1 MRCGVLSDDRTKVIK
16 NMIDQILNIHK
27 PNFEKALEHFLHE
40 LSGVRTGRANP
51 ALLNTVTVESYG
63 SKMPIEHVASVT
75 VSDAKTLVISPWDK
89 SQMQAIEKG
98 IQAANLGFNPSSDGN
113 VIRIILPSLN
123 EERRKEMVKLV
134 GQIAENGKIG
144 IRNARETT
152 HKEMK
157 KAEADGKISKD
168 DLQVG
173 QKKLQEVV
181 DKYNEEIKKHAE
193 AKEKEVMTV

>member
-1 MRCGVLSDDRTKVIK
+1 
-16 NMIDQILNIHK
+16 
-27 PNFEKALEHFLHE
+27 LHE

-51 ALLNTVTVESYG
+51 ALLNSVVVESYG
-63 SKMPIEHVASVT
+63 AKMPLEHMASVT
-75 VSDAKTLVISPWDK
+75 VSDARTLVISPWDK
-89 SQMQAIEKG
+89 GQISAIEKG
-98 IQAANLGFNPSSDGN
+98 IQLANLGFNPSNDGV
-113 VIRIILPSLN
+113 VIRINLPALN

-134 GQIAENGKIG
+134 GQLAEKGKIG
-144 IRNARETT
+144 IRNARETA

-157 KAEADGKISKD
+157 KAEGDGKISKD

>member
-1 MRCGVLSDDRTKVIK
+1 MVE
-16 NMIDQILNIHK
+16 QILNSNKEH
-27 PNFEKALEHFLHE
+27 FHKALEHFLHE

-51 ALLNTVTVESYG
+51 ALLNTVMVESYG
-63 SKMPIEHVASVT
+63 SKMPLEHVASIS

-89 SQMQAIEKG
+89 GQMPAIEKG
-98 IQAANLGFNPSSDGN
+98 IQLANLGLNPSNDGV
-113 VIRIILPSLN
+113 VIRISLPALN

-134 GQIAENGKIG
+134 GQLAEKGKIG
-144 IRNARETT
+144 IRNAREIT

-157 KAEADGKISKD
+157 KAETDGKISKD

-173 QKKLQEVV
+173 QRKLQEVV
-181 DKYNEEIKKHAE
+181 DKYNEEIKARAE

>member
-1 MRCGVLSDDRTKVIK
+1 
-16 NMIDQILNIHK
+16 MIDQILNSNKEH
-27 PNFEKALEHFLHE
+27 FEKAMEHFLHE

-51 ALLNTVTVESYG
+51 ALLNSVVVESYG
-63 SKMPIEHVASVT
+63 SKMALEHVASVS
-75 VSDAKTLVISPWDK
+75 VSDARTLVISPWDK
-89 SQMQAIEKG
+89 SQLQAIEKG
-98 IQAANLGFNPSSDGN
+98 IQMANLGFNPSNDGII
-113 VIRIILPSLN
+113 IRITLPSLN

-134 GQIAENGKIG
+134 GQIAEKGKIG

-157 KAEADGKISKD
+157 KAEADAKISKD

-173 QKKLQEVV
+173 QRKLQEVV
-181 DKYNEEIKKHAE
+181 DKYNEEIKQHAE